1 MNLTRRRLITQGAT
15 ALTTSLA
22 LTTPLPLIAKPL
34 TPSPT
39 KLLFDTDIGSD
50 IDDAVALAY
59 LLMQPSINLLG
70 ITTVTGEARKRAALA
85 SRLLELAGQTV
96 PIFPGFE
103 APREIATRQPIAQQ
117 AVKLSLAQLL
127 GTDQPHNPEAA
138 IDFMADTIQAHPF
151 EITLLAVGPFTNV
164 ARLFE
169 KYPDV
174 SRLLKALVIM
184 GGKYSDYPT
193 PWGPSEWNGIIDPAA
208 TALMFAK
215 AKCPI
220 RAFGL
225 DITWQ
230 VNMDA
235 QQVSRAFATHPLLRE
250 VRRWS
255 DVWFAERDALHFHD
269 PLAAVSLVDPSVCTY
284 KYGEVAVNLSPG
296 RAGFTEF
303 VAANPERAIASDRP
317 LIEVAASVNKDQ
329 FFDQYFAPFAPR
341 AISAPT

>member
-1 MNLTRRRLITQGAT
+1 MNLTRRRLIIQSAV
-15 ALTTSLA
+15 ALTTSLT
-22 LTTPLPLIAKPL
+22 LNTPLRLIANP
-34 TPSPT
+34 PAASPT

-59 LLMQPSINLLG
+59 LLIQPSIDLLG
-70 ITTVTGEARKRAALA
+70 VTTVTGEARKRAALA
-85 SRLLELAGQTV
+85 SRLITIAGQAV

-117 AVKLSLAQLL
+117 AVKLSSAQLI
-127 GTDQPHNPEAA
+127 GTDRPHNPEVA
-138 IDFMADTIQAHPF
+138 IDFMANTIRANPF
-151 EITLLAVGPFTNV
+151 EVTLLAVGPFTNV

-169 KYPDV
+169 KYPDI

-208 TALMFAK
+208 TALMFAQ
-215 AKCPI
+215 AECPI

-230 VNMDA
+230 VSMNA
-235 QQVSRAFATHPLLRE
+235 EQVSRAFATHPLLRE

-255 DVWFAERDALHFHD
+255 EVWFAERDALHFHD
-269 PLAAVSLVDPSVCTY
+269 PLAAVSLIDPSVCTF
-284 KYGEVAVNLSPG
+284 KQGQVAVDLSLG
-296 RAGFTEF
+296 REGFTQF
-303 VAANPERAIASDRP
+303 VAANPQKATAGERP
-317 LIEVAASVNKDQ
+317 LVEVAASVNADQ
-329 FFDQYFAPFAPR
+329 FFDRYFASFMPR
-341 AISAPT
+341 AISSLS